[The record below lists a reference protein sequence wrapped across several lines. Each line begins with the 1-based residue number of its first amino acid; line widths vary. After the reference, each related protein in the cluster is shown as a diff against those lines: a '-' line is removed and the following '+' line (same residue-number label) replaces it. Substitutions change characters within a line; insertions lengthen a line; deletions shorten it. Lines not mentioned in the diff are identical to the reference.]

1 MAFVFE
7 TERAQLYP
15 KKDRSSKNLGPGQYL
30 PLTEFKFVNPE
41 LVPFGVSTNRI
52 FPKEPLPTP
61 GPGSYYHDIDKENHE
76 KLLKNSVKNFISKE
90 EEIKINKLAKY
101 EPEKGRQE
109 RALKRYR
116 ENFELLGFN
125 SKVKRFGNK
134 NRVTT
139 PGPGAYS
146 DKRNYKL
153 AKMSEQKCLEK
164 KEIIFKTNNDRNNV
178 FNVDKE
184 QVYYLNYNK
193 NINNKDK
200 NNLNNNINNNTKDKN
215 KIKNNINT
223 KKEIK
228 KKLEKEQKKYKKDV
242 KYRISSIPSKNNK
255 GYIVEPD
262 TGKLA
267 RKTNPEF
274 FKIFTG
280 DKDDAV
286 GPGSYELLFPEDW
299 KKTGTSWSKYK
310 WEKEPKKVRPK
321 SSYNVNSINCQIGN
335 YRETNKENKSND
347 KSSESTKITSELSNY
362 YKSYATKQLNYK
374 DPTAHNIDTITE
386 FIKKKKMPSFI
397 PTNSNPGPGFYYDED
412 MMSGLRKAMS
422 PPLVKKEPYNP
433 DVEILNEI
441 FNSKNHDKEKRII
454 LDFKKEQAE
463 NFKKKMLDKLKQT
476 NVPFLSKVERF
487 NLEPYKKTKSSVNN
501 KKHLI
506 KKANQN
512 LMKGIKIQNNLD
524 NNSNTIYKYGYNYRI
539 SESNEISNYSSTNNS
554 SVNNINNINNIFYN
568 RPQSMSGVFYRKD
581 IRFRERVMEE
591 NSKKW
596 VPGPGSYINPFTGK
610 GKSNSIKMNGRYM
623 DIRSCKR
630 YMENSRPKTALYG
643 SENNNNYIKINNN
656 PPVGYYESDK
666 MFTLKQ
672 NVINKLKQGN
682 RTFNSTLLSD
692 RNAIYKFQKNA
703 PNGPGTYFIEEKNF
717 ISPNYNG
724 FNMSSLRFEKGG
736 KNNTKEAVEKICDN
750 KIELNAVI
758 GSVGNGEENKND
770 VGIIN
775 KGFNG
780 SKYKNLKKKKKNDI
794 GPGTYEYGEK
804 RYPWVKPSFNSKYL

>member
-15 KKDRSSKNLGPGQYL
+15 KKDPTTKNLGPGQYL

-146 DKRNYKL
+146 DKRNYKQ
-153 AKMSEQKCLEK
+153 AKISEQKCLEK
-164 KEIIFKTNNDRNNV
+164 KEIIFKINNDRNNI

-193 NINNKDK
+193 NVNNKDK
-200 NNLNNNINNNTKDKN
+200 NNLNNDINNKTKEKN
-215 KIKNNINT
+215 KIKNNFNS

-228 KKLEKEQKKYKKDV
+228 KKLEKEQKQYKKEV
-242 KYRISSIPSKNNK
+242 KYRVSSIPSKNNK

-347 KSSESTKITSELSNY
+347 KSDESTKIARELSNY

-374 DPTAHNIDTITE
+374 DPTAHNIETITE

-397 PTNSNPGPGFYYDED
+397 PTNNNPGPGFYYDED

-433 DVEILNEI
+433 DVEILKEI
-441 FNSKNHDKEKRII
+441 FNSNNHDKEKRII
-454 LDFKKEQAE
+454 LDFKKEQAD
-463 NFKKKMLDKLKQT
+463 NFKKKMLGKLKQ
-476 NVPFLSKVERF
+476 NNIPFLSKVERF

-501 KKHLI
+501 KKNLI

-524 NNSNTIYKYGYNYRI
+524 NNFNTIYKYGNNYRI

-630 YMENSRPKTALYG
+630 AMDNSRPKTASLG

-672 NVINKLKQGN
+672 NVMNKLKQGN

-692 RNAIYKFQKNA
+692 RNAIYQFQKNA
-703 PNGPGTYFIEEKNF
+703 PNGPGTYFIEENNF
-717 ISPNYNG
+717 ISQNYNG

-736 KNNTKEAVEKICDN
+736 KNNTKEAVEKIYDN

-770 VGIIN
+770 MAVIQ

-780 SKYKNLKKKKKNDI
+780 SKYKNTKKKKKNDI